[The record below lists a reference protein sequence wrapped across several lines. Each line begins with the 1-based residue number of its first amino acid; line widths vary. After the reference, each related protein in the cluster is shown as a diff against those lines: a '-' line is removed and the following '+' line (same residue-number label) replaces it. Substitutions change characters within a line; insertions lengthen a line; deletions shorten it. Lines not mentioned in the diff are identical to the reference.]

1 MKPSTPKGTRD
12 FSPAEMVR
20 RNYIFDTIKRVF
32 KKYGY
37 QPIETPAMEN
47 SETLMGKYGD
57 EGDRLIFKVLNSGD
71 FLKDLRFG
79 DLTIEEYRG
88 MNLSHEE
95 HLAIS
100 DEIDLQGG
108 DVDKV
113 QLARILDQKKLVTQI
128 SEKALRYDLTV
139 PFARY
144 VVQHRNDI
152 TFPFKRYQVQ
162 PVWRADRPQK
172 GRYRE
177 FYQCDIDVIG
187 SDSLLNEVEMVQVVD
202 EVFSKMNVPVTVKIN
217 NRKLLAAIAEV
228 IGAPTAFVD
237 ITVALDKLDKIG
249 EEKVCDELRER
260 AISDASIEKLL
271 PLMRFQGNTSEKLN
285 FLKTY
290 LGVNETGQKG
300 IAEVAEVLETAQ
312 RLISNRTVLELDL
325 TLARGLNYY
334 TGAIFEVRSN
344 IDGTLSSS
352 ISGGGRYD
360 DLTGIFGMPDVSG
373 VGISFGS
380 DRIYDVLQE
389 ANLFPEFT
397 SDSTQVFFVNFGDKE
412 ASHCLGLVRQLREAG
427 INTELYP
434 DKAKMQKQ
442 MTYANNNIIPF
453 VAMVGT
459 QEMENGTI
467 ALKNMKTGEQRSV
480 TVSELISLV
489 S

>member
-1 MKPSTPKGTRD
+1 MKINTPKGTRD

-20 RNYIFDTIKRVF
+20 RNYIFDTIKSVF

-47 SETLMGKYGD
+47 SETLMGKYGE
-57 EGDRLIFKVLNSGD
+57 EGDRLIFKILNSGD
-71 FLKDLRFG
+71 FLGKMPSDLL
-79 DLTIEEYRG
+79 D
-88 MNLSHEE
+88 
-95 HLAIS
+95 
-100 DEIDLQGG
+100 GG
-108 DVDKV
+108 QSQIVNRQSSIV
-113 QLARILDQKKLVTQI
+113 NQL

-144 VVQHRNDI
+144 VVQHRNEI

-202 EVFSKMNVPVTVKIN
+202 EVFGKLNVPVTVKIN

-228 IGAPTAFVD
+228 IGAPDAFVD

-249 EEKVCDELRER
+249 EEKVIVELEER
-260 AISDASIEKLL
+260 GISDVSTEKLL

-290 LGVNETGQKG
+290 LSISEIGQKG
-300 IAEVAEVLETAQ
+300 IAEVSEVLETVQ
-312 RLISNRTVLELDL
+312 KLISNKTVLELDL

-344 IDGTLSSS
+344 IEGTLSSS

-360 DLTGIFGMPDVSG
+360 DLTGIFGMKDVSG
-373 VGISFGS
+373 VGISFGA

-397 SDSTQVFFVNFGDKE
+397 SDNTQVFFVNFGTEE
-412 ASHCLGLVRQLREAG
+412 ANYCLSLVKQLREAG

-442 MTYANNNIIPF
+442 MTYANNNSIPF

-459 QEMENGTI
+459 QEMESGKI
-467 ALKNMKTGEQRSV
+467 GVKNMVTGGQSSLS
-480 TVSELISLV
+480 VSELIALV
-489 S
+489 NG

>member
-1 MKPSTPKGTRD
+1 MKLNTPKGTRD
-12 FSPAEMVR
+12 FSPPEMVR
-20 RNYIFDTIKRVF
+20 RNYIFDTIKSVF

-37 QPIETPAMEN
+37 QPIETPAMEKI
-47 SETLMGKYGD
+47 ETLLGKYGD
-57 EGDRLIFKVLNSGD
+57 EGDRLIFKILNSGD
-71 FLKDLRFG
+71 LFDKMP
-79 DLTIEEYRG
+79 I
-88 MNLSHEE
+88 
-95 HLAIS
+95 
-100 DEIDLQGG
+100 DEIAADDDLIQETLTETGLGG
-108 DVDKV
+108 KLSDLKRFPSEFKEYLREYIKDVY
-113 QLARILDQKKLVTQI
+113 VT
-128 SEKALRYDLTV
+128 EKALRYDLTV

-144 VVQHRNDI
+144 VVQHRNEI

-187 SDSLLNEVEMVQVVD
+187 SDSLLNEVEMVQVTD
-202 EVFSKMNVPVTVKIN
+202 EVFSNLNVAVTVKIN

-228 IGAPTAFVD
+228 IGAPDAFVD

-249 EEKVCDELRER
+249 EEKVVNELKER
-260 AISDASIEKLL
+260 GISDSSVEKLL
-271 PLMRFQGNTSEKLN
+271 PLLRFQGNTSEKLD

-290 LGVNETGQKG
+290 LGENETGQKG
-300 IAEVAEVLETAQ
+300 IAEVSEVLETSQ
-312 RLISNRTVLELDL
+312 KLISNQTVLELDL

-344 IDGTLSSS
+344 IEGTLSSS

-373 VGISFGS
+373 VGISFGA

-389 ANLFPEFT
+389 ADLFPAFT
-397 SDSTQVFFVNFGDKE
+397 ADSTQVFFVNFGEEE
-412 ASHCLGLVRQLREAG
+412 ATYCLGLCSQLREAG

-434 DKAKMQKQ
+434 DSAKMKKQ
-442 MTYANNNIIPF
+442 MTYANNNEIPF

-459 QEMENGTI
+459 DEMAQGKI
-467 ALKNMKTGEQRSV
+467 GLKNMKTGEQSSV
-480 TVSELISLV
+480 TVAELIKLV
-489 S
+489 NG